1 MMHGLGWR
9 PDPWQLHELRPVGA
23 GDTFAP
29 VARRRHAVMERG
41 QCGGVQALVG
51 RQAEVEADIELRAG
65 NLRKHRARHAVRQVG
80 VDRRMTLQ
88 HQTEQRA
95 KAQEI
100 RIENRSEEH
109 TSELQSLMRISYAV
123 FCLKKKT
130 NHTITNTYLYK

>member
-1 MMHGLGWR
+1 
-9 PDPWQLHELRPVGA
+9 
-23 GDTFAP
+23 
-29 VARRRHAVMERG
+29 MERG

-51 RQAEVEADIELRAG
+51 RQAEVEAAIELRAG

-100 RIENRSEEH
+100 RTEKGAEPQRSSDRPDRKRVAFGWSVAGRVVLGGP
-109 TSELQSLMRISYAV
+109 TNI
-123 FCLKKKT
+123 KT
-130 NHTITNTYLYK
+130 N